1 MFSLLANCK
10 RNVFYLFFRLSEHRM
25 TDLRVLSVPRGRNRL
40 ALSFRSICFPRSYIE
55 GTMTNSIT
63 KRFIDNFGRVGR
75 IIKRRATKSRSRAL
89 SCLHYGT
96 REAAT
101 RRLILSREGTMI
113 AAARQ
118 RENGKGEMEKDR
130 PNEWRGIDTKNI
142 GYTTEYASTILLS
155 PFCPLL
161 FIPTLLPRPTWPA
174 GLRTA
179 CVHARINKRSI
190 HYL

>member
-1 MFSLLANCK
+1 
-10 RNVFYLFFRLSEHRM
+10 M
-25 TDLRVLSVPRGRNRL
+25 TDLTSSFGPVKRSKQTGSFVSQYLLPYFFSQLYRRTMMSSIAKRL
-40 ALSFRSICFPRSYIE
+40 
-55 GTMTNSIT
+55 
-63 KRFIDNFGRVGR
+63 IDNFDR
-75 IIKRRATKSRSRAL
+75 IIKRRTTKSRSCAL
-89 SCLHYGT
+89 SCLLYGT

-101 RRLILSREGTMI
+101 RRLILSRRERWS
-113 AAARQ
+113 AAHR
-118 RENGKGEMEKDR
+118 RVEKGEKERDR
-130 PNEWRGIDTKNI
+130 PNEWRGIDTRNI

-161 FIPTLLPRPTWPA
+161 FIPTLLPRPTWST